1 MRQILDVLQD
11 EKKLSEDEKILFA
24 WSLAA
29 TPEQRW
35 QRSQNV
41 LRSLK
46 EFVGRDKDL
55 AALPKPPG
63 GARRRKKTKK
73 KGIRIS

>member
-1 MRQILDVLQD
+1 MKKKMRQILDVLQD

-35 QRSQNV
+35 QRSQTV
-41 LRSLK
+41 LRSLNW
-46 EFVGRDKDL
+46 F
-55 AALPKPPG
+55 
-63 GARRRKKTKK
+63 ARSKRKKS
-73 KGIRIS
+73 RSC